1 MIIIYV
7 LVSLKDNSTYVGMS
21 KNIDRRLN
29 EHNLGKSRYTKG
41 HIPWKL
47 VYTESRQNWLEARQ
61 KEKFFK
67 STQGK
72 NWLKENGFLN

>member
-29 EHNLGKSRYTKG
+29 EDNLGKSRYTKG

-47 VYTESRQNWLEARQ
+47 VYTESHQNQLEARQ